1 MLWFSCEIQRVQL
14 KCLFCGIKPK
24 LTLPINFLCTSTFQR
39 FFLEIEV
46 QTFSISRKATYLCM
60 QCCRWEDLVTGRYTC
75 NWGIQLPL
83 VLAFC
88 TDKMWHASSLLSDMK
103 SRDIDA
109 AHFAAVTNPV
119 KNHYKRMLDYF
130 VNCSANAAAEIFN
143 VKIKAFR
150 GAVIKIRLNLLWLL
164 NYLFSIMYFS
174 CCNTTILVSF
184 CR

>member
-1 MLWFSCEIQRVQL
+1 MYIY
-14 KCLFCGIKPK
+14 IPK
-24 LTLPINFLCTSTFQR
+24 V
-39 FFLEIEV
+39 FLEIEV

-164 NYLFSIMYFS
+164 NYLFSIMYF
-174 CCNTTILVSF
+174 LVATQLSQCLSADDVCSYSAF
-184 CR
+184 PNIVMMNEQFPVQKLFMK

>member
-1 MLWFSCEIQRVQL
+1 
-14 KCLFCGIKPK
+14 
-24 LTLPINFLCTSTFQR
+24 
-39 FFLEIEV
+39 
-46 QTFSISRKATYLCM
+46 
-60 QCCRWEDLVTGRYTC
+60 
-75 NWGIQLPL
+75 
-83 VLAFC
+83 
-88 TDKMWHASSLLSDMK
+88 MWHASSLLSDMK